1 MALRQAAAVAR
12 SEIRY
17 LTRTGALW
25 KLTGLYTAAVTVTLL
40 LAWPSRQALAV
51 SAPPATLRW
60 VFTVQ
65 LAALAYISLAL
76 AADGIAWGDA
86 DHPRPVHWVAYGAC
100 PPWAAVVG
108 RLLALWYVQAY
119 LAAAA
124 VPLTVLAYGAS
135 PVTAGVLGL
144 SGAIAFIALSVAGL
158 AGLWIGGLSPT
169 RSTRLVAVDAADLCG
184 AMFVFLTSGPGAGPA
199 DGIVFYLN
207 PFNMATL
214 LMERGAVYGGS
225 PEHFLAGLARPLR
238 RARFGRRRARGPFPP
253 LVEAPTA
260 SPGGLPP
267 PGPGG
272 RSHGGCPVTRGETT
286 PTARTGQ
293 GGAAPP

>member
-158 AGLWIGGLSPT
+158 AGLWMGGLSPT
-169 RSTRLVAVDAADLCG
+169 RSTRLVAVDALYLCG

-214 LMERGAVYGGS
+214 LMERGALYGEARSISWPVWLGLYAA
-225 PEHFLAGLARPLR
+225 LALAAGGLAVRSLR
-238 RARFGRRRARGPFPP
+238 SWRRQP
-253 LVEAPTA
+253 
-260 SPGGLPP
+260 PP
-267 PGPGG
+267 PGGSRPRDPAGD
-272 RSHGGCPVTRGETT
+272 
-286 PTARTGQ
+286 PTE
-293 GGAAPP
+293 GAL